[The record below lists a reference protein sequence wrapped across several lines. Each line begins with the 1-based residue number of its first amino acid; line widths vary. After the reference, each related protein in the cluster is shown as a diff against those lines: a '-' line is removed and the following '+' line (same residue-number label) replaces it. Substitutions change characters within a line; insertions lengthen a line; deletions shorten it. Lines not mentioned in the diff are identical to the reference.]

1 LISVQINKNFID
13 FHGSCTFNI
22 PASYENH
29 IRRFFFLEHLLFCIL
44 SLDFVA
50 LNDFNAAVGQWISL
64 MV

>member
-1 LISVQINKNFID
+1 MDHAPSTFQLHMKTISVV
-13 FHGSCTFNI
+13 S
-22 PASYENH
+22 
-29 IRRFFFLEHLLFCIL
+29 FFLEHLLFCIL